1 MRLAETGAPAV
12 RRGGGARG
20 NAGALYARCGE
31 GGRRTAPSDGCPR
44 SAYHP
49 VCGLDAG
56 PADGSVIAGA
66 RVPSA
71 RTPIKGLR
79 RRNAPHGGPARI
91 AAGRALRGGGC
102 HGPPGTERPRSHRG
116 LDWDLV
122 AAYMPNTLGSYC
134 ARLLDSGAHSDRFL
148 LHTNARGGLRARGG
162 DGPVPCD
169 EPPPARWPG
178 CEPSLRSRLGV
189 FLQPERVRHPS
200 GAASVLEGFGYR
212 ERGRNGRADRFNR
225 LAA

>member
-1 MRLAETGAPAV
+1 MRLAGTGAPAV
-12 RRGGGARG
+12 RRNGGARG
-20 NAGALYARCGE
+20 NAGALYARGGE

-56 PADGSVIAGA
+56 PADGPVIAGA
-66 RVPSA
+66 RVPSV

-79 RRNAPHGGPARI
+79 RRNAPHGGSARI
-91 AAGRALRGGGC
+91 AAGRARRGGC
-102 HGPPGTERPRSHRG
+102 HGPPGFERPRSHRG
-116 LDWDLV
+116 LAWDLV

-148 LHTNARGGLRARGG
+148 LRTNALGGLRARGG

-189 FLQPERVRHPS
+189 FLHPERVRHPS

-212 ERGRNGRADRFNR
+212 ERGRNGRAD
-225 LAA
+225 

>member
-1 MRLAETGAPAV
+1 MIKSAASVLAGLVPSDEMRLAETGAPAV

-56 PADGSVIAGA
+56 PADGPVIAGA

-91 AAGRALRGGGC
+91 AAGRALRGGVPWPARDRAAPFAPRARLGSGRDLHAQHARLLLRATLRFRC
-102 HGPPGTERPRSHRG
+102 PFGPILIAHQRPRGPSGARRRRPRSLRR
-116 LDWDLV
+116 
-122 AAYMPNTLGSYC
+122 AAFRQM
-134 ARLLDSGAHSDRFL
+134 ARL
-148 LHTNARGGLRARGG
+148 RA
-162 DGPVPCD
+162 VP
-169 EPPPARWPG
+169 P
-178 CEPSLRSRLGV
+178 
-189 FLQPERVRHPS
+189 
-200 GAASVLEGFGYR
+200 
-212 ERGRNGRADRFNR
+212 
-225 LAA
+225 